1 MNKIE
6 LIKDE
11 LTGVYSVS
19 NYPEVKQTLEHALA
33 EYQGKT
39 YSSPE
44 EAAKDREVLENYK
57 SDIQDV
63 LDQIRKPYSE
73 AEKQLNSLLKLIQEP
88 LSVINKYE
96 KTLREEERRK
106 ELISIAEECGA
117 VLGEYKYF
125 IIIYDANIQSSP
137 HIS

>member
-1 MNKIE
+1 MSKIE

-19 NYPEVKQTLEHALA
+19 NYPEVKQTLEYALA

-57 SDIQDV
+57 NLLLQKCDELTYSSYPDASSFV
-63 LDQIRKPYSE
+63 LSH
-73 AEKQLNSLLKLIQEP
+73 L
-88 LSVINKYE
+88 
-96 KTLREEERRK
+96 
-106 ELISIAEECGA
+106 
-117 VLGEYKYF
+117 
-125 IIIYDANIQSSP
+125 
-137 HIS
+137 